1 MMRALSL
8 LARLRRKVHFL
19 AYAPQTS
26 ATIADALGKADYS
39 YFFLMHHSLPLLRR
53 LGPVTVIQDP
63 VGEARQRARWIAAR
77 GRSPLLLLFMP
88 PHKVPAGISCP
99 HVVILAWEY
108 STIPSEAWGGEPR
121 NDWRVAIGEAGGAIA
136 CSGAALQAIREAMG
150 ADFPACALP
159 TPLWDRYSRLAP
171 RRSQS
176 AVQRPWTLR
185 FEGSCIDSRTLRLEP
200 YGTPELPQLSRGPCE
215 VTLSGVVYTAVFNP
229 ADVRKH
235 WSALLEAFLWNL
247 REEPEATLLL
257 KLIHHDAGAACR
269 MIADQLAKFAPFRCR
284 VVAIHGYLPDDAYDA
299 MIVGTSYAVNSAMGE
314 GLCLPL
320 VEFMSA
326 GTPAIAPDHT
336 AMQDYVTSANA
347 FPVRSTEDW
356 SQWPHDPRGVLRCIN
371 RLIEWDSLSEAY
383 AESWRV
389 AHAEPERYAAMS
401 RAAVES
407 LRLHCSEQV
416 VEGRLRAF
424 LEEHRRFIRARS

>member
-1 MMRALSL
+1 
-8 LARLRRKVHFL
+8 
-19 AYAPQTS
+19 
-26 ATIADALGKADYS
+26 
-39 YFFLMHHSLPLLRR
+39 MHHTLPLLRR
-53 LGPVTVIQDP
+53 LGDVTVVRDP
-63 VGEARQRARWIAAR
+63 VGEARERAQEIAAR
-77 GRSPLLLLFMP
+77 DESPLLLLFMP

-108 STIPSEAWGGEPR
+108 STIPSDPWAGEPR

-136 CSGAALQAIREAMG
+136 CSGAALAAIREAMG

-171 RRSQS
+171 RKSQS
-176 AVQRPWTLR
+176 AVKRPWTLR
-185 FEGSCIDSRTLRLEP
+185 FEGACIDSRSLELEP
-200 YGTPELPQLSRGPCE
+200 YKMPQLPPFQRGPCA

-229 ADVRKH
+229 GDVRKH
-235 WSALLEAFLWNL
+235 WPALLEGFLWNL

-257 KLIHHDAGAACR
+257 KLIHHDANAALR
-269 MIADQLAKFAPFRCR
+269 MIVDALTMFAPFRCR
-284 VVAIHGYLPDDAYDA
+284 IVAIHGYLPDEAYDA

-347 FPVRSTEDW
+347 FPVRSTADW
-356 SQWPHDPRGVLRCIN
+356 SQWPHDPRGVMRCLN

-389 AHAEPERYAAMS
+389 AHGDPARYAAMS

-407 LRLHCSEQV
+407 LRLHCSERV
-416 VEGRLRAF
+416 IEKRLREF
-424 LEEHRRFIRARS
+424 LEEHRRYLSARS